1 MFGIM
6 PSTGGAQMAKK
17 KPEEQDGGEF
27 KVGDAVKVKLN
38 DGRVVDATVRA
49 VSQQD
54 GETKLN
60 IDYGHEETATIALW
74 QIET

>member
-1 MFGIM
+1 
-6 PSTGGAQMAKK
+6 MAKK
-17 KPEEQDGGEF
+17 KEPEDAKHE
-27 KVGDAVKVKLN
+27 VGDHIKAKLH

-54 GETKLN
+54 GDVKLI

-74 QIET
+74 QIEN